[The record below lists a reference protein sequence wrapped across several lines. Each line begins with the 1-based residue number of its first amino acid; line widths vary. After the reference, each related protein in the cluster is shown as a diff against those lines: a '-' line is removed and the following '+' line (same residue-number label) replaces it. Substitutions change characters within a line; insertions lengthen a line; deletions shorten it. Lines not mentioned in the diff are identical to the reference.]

1 MVASSHQVMG
11 FTWGLVAI
19 TISHSFGLVPDLLFA
34 NILFF
39 VSVMIGSLLP
49 DIDTPKSKLGG
60 PFDQW
65 GFIVILTLI
74 AVEAVTPGVNR
85 AIQFSLMILS
95 PMLFVFSGHRK
106 FTHSLS
112 FLMLMGAYS
121 MMLYTYIHIPV
132 FYLIGFLAGIA
143 SHLFG
148 DYLTKRGIPLL
159 YPFSKK
165 YFRFFVTFRTG
176 SKVEQTITTILVVLN
191 LILLA
196 RNTLS

>member
-1 MVASSHQVMG
+1 VVASSHQVMG
-11 FTWGLVAI
+11 FTWGIVAI

-65 GFIVILTLI
+65 GFIVILTLV
-74 AVEAVTPGVNR
+74 AAEVVTPGVSR

-112 FLMLMGAYS
+112 FLLLMG
-121 MMLYTYIHIPV
+121 I

-176 SKVEQTITTILVVLN
+176 STVEQTITAALIVLN
-191 LILLA
+191 IILLA